1 MSTSAPFDGAW
12 SVNQTIATF
21 PQTVAVFN
29 QFGIDACCGGAAS
42 VVDAAARDAADPE
55 QMLAALQHLIDAHS
69 GDRSA
74 GGRRQ

>member
-1 MSTSAPFDGAW
+1 MSKSAPFDGAW

-42 VVDAAARDAADPE
+42 TTDAAPPQQASMPN
-55 QMLAALQHLIDAHS
+55 
-69 GDRSA
+69 
-74 GGRRQ
+74 

>member
-1 MSTSAPFDGAW
+1 MSKSLPFDGAW

-55 QMLAALQHLIDAHS
+55 QMLVALRLLIDA
-69 GDRSA
+69 RSD
-74 GGRRQ
+74 GRNQ

>member
-1 MSTSAPFDGAW
+1 MSKSVPFDSAW

-55 QMLAALQHLIDAHS
+55 QMLAALRQQIDA
-69 GDRSA
+69 RSD
-74 GGRRQ
+74 GRNQ

>member
-1 MSTSAPFDGAW
+1 MSKSLPFDGAW

-55 QMLAALQHLIDAHS
+55 QMLAALRLLIDARY
-69 GDRSA
+69 D
-74 GGRRQ
+74 GRNQ

>member
-1 MSTSAPFDGAW
+1 MSKSLPFDGAW

-55 QMLAALQHLIDAHS
+55 QMLVALRLLIDA
-69 GDRSA
+69 RSD
-74 GGRRQ
+74 GRNL

>member
-1 MSTSAPFDGAW
+1 MSKSVPFDGAW

-55 QMLAALQHLIDAHS
+55 QMLAALRQLIDARPADPS
-69 GDRSA
+69 R

>member
-1 MSTSAPFDGAW
+1 MSKSLPFDGAW

-55 QMLAALQHLIDAHS
+55 QMLAALRLLIDA
-69 GDRSA
+69 RSD
-74 GGRRQ
+74 GRNL

>member
-1 MSTSAPFDGAW
+1 MSKSLPFDGAW

-42 VVDAAARDAADPE
+42 VVDAAARDAADPG
-55 QMLAALQHLIDAHS
+55 QMLAALRLLIDA
-69 GDRSA
+69 RSD
-74 GGRRQ
+74 GRNQ

>member
-1 MSTSAPFDGAW
+1 MSKSLPFDGAW

-55 QMLAALQHLIDAHS
+55 QMLAALRLLIDA
-69 GDRSA
+69 RSD
-74 GGRRQ
+74 GRNQ

>member
-1 MSTSAPFDGAW
+1 MSKSQPFDGAW

-42 VVDAAARDAADPE
+42 VVDAAARDAADPG
-55 QMLAALQHLIDAHS
+55 QMLAALRLLIDA
-69 GDRSA
+69 RSD
-74 GGRRQ
+74 GRNQ

>member
-1 MSTSAPFDGAW
+1 MSKSLPFDGAW

-42 VVDAAARDAADPE
+42 VVDAAARDAADPG
-55 QMLAALQHLIDAHS
+55 QMLAALRLLIDA
-69 GDRSA
+69 RSD
-74 GGRRQ
+74 GRNH